1 MKRLVV
7 AGAVMLFVVAAAQAA
22 KAQASFAATLQTSDG
37 VRLAATVYVPARRP
51 APAVILLHMLTR
63 NRGDWQEFAS
73 RLSAA
78 GIGAIAIDFR
88 GHGSSGS
95 APDGAAASSEDLSRS
110 VRDVA
115 AAREFLRSRPDLFT
129 DRVGIAG
136 ASVGANLAVL
146 AAQNDQSI
154 RSLVLL
160 SPGLD
165 YRGLR
170 TEQALVKYGPR
181 PALIAVSQQDPYSL
195 RSAHRLAASG
205 SGTREMRVVFEE
217 CHGTV
222 MLERERGLTDALVDW
237 FRRTLVS

>member
-1 MKRLVV
+1 
-7 AGAVMLFVVAAAQAA
+7 
-22 KAQASFAATLQTSDG
+22 
-37 VRLAATVYVPARRP
+37 
-51 APAVILLHMLTR
+51 MLTR
-63 NRGDWQEFAS
+63 NRGDWNAFAT
-73 RLSAA
+73 RLAAA
-78 GIGAIAIDFR
+78 GIGAVAIDLR
-88 GHGSSGS
+88 GHGSSSGT
-95 APDGAAASSEDLSRS
+95 PDGVTGTAEDLSRS

-146 AAQNDQSI
+146 AAQNDQTI

-160 SPGLD
+160 SPGLE

-170 TEQALVKYGPR
+170 TEQPLVKYGPR
-181 PALIAVSQQDPYSL
+181 PALLVASQEDPYAL
-195 RSAHRLAASG
+195 RSARRLAASG
-205 SGTREMRVVFEE
+205 SGTRELRVVFEE

-222 MLERERGLTDALVDW
+222 MLERDRGLIEALVDW